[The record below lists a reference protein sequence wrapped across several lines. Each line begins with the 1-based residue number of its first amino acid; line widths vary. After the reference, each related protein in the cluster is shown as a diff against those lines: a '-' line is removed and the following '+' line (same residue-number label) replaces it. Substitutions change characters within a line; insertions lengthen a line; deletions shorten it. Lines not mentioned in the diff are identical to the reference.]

1 MAYAARPIDFHRHVA
16 SPNAAATS
24 KAPARPGFLTRL
36 FNALYESREREA
48 ARNAEAHLA
57 RTGYRFTDS
66 IERELNE
73 RQFNGGWNPRR

>member
-1 MAYAARPIDFHRHVA
+1 MAYAARPIDFHGHIAPRDA
-16 SPNAAATS
+16 
-24 KAPARPGFLTRL
+24 APASKGPKRLGFLTRL

-48 ARNAEAHLA
+48 ARNVEAYLS

-73 RQFNGGWNPRR
+73 RLFNGGWNPRR